1 MTGVDKCIRVDGRAE
16 KCKRVERE
24 TSNLGGG
31 NIQGD
36 TGAHIVVPSLLI
48 MSQAWSVYNYLA
60 LLVNHSAV
68 AFSVNIMGYHDL

>member
-1 MTGVDKCIRVDGRAE
+1 MAEQRNAKGVREKKLIWGR
-16 KCKRVERE
+16 
-24 TSNLGGG
+24 